1 MFFAHKSPKPDKRG
15 KSLKSAKSG
24 TPIDRKHQALR
35 ETEEKLRKH
44 QEQLERLIHSAPQIR
59 EEQTRRRREQ
69 FATEPSL
76 SRTTLVDKHAYH
88 VSTMANPAFGRRR
101 LRSEKRDG
109 LYLFLF
115 LIAVL
120 VSIVF
125 WIFQLV
131 L

>member
-1 MFFAHKSPKPDKRG
+1 MLFPRQSPNSERQG
-15 KSLKSAKSG
+15 KSRGGKNASPL
-24 TPIDRKHQALR
+24 DLKHQALR
-35 ETEEKLRKH
+35 ETEAKLRKH
-44 QEQLERLIHSAPQIR
+44 QEELERLIHEAPRRR
-59 EEQTRRRREQ
+59 EEQTRRRREEL
-69 FATEPSL
+69 AGDTRL

-88 VSTMANPAFGRRR
+88 VSTMANPAFGRRP

-120 VSIVF
+120 ASIVF
-125 WIFQLV
+125 WICRLI

>member
-1 MFFAHKSPKPDKRG
+1 MFFGKSPKHGKTGKR
-15 KSLKSAKSG
+15 SAKHA
-24 TPIDRKHQALR
+24 TPLDRKHEALR
-35 ETEEKLRKH
+35 ETEEKLRK
-44 QEQLERLIHSAPQIR
+44 QKEQLERLIHEAPLLR

-69 FATEPSL
+69 FATEPRL
-76 SRTTLVDKHAYH
+76 SRTTLVDKHVYH
-88 VSTMANPAFGRRR
+88 ASAISNPAFGHRR

-120 VSIVF
+120 ASVVF
-125 WIFQLV
+125 WICRLV

>member
-1 MFFAHKSPKPDKRG
+1 MLFPRQSPNSDRQG
-15 KSLKSAKSG
+15 KSRGGKKTSPL
-24 TPIDRKHQALR
+24 DLKHQALR
-35 ETEEKLRKH
+35 ETEAKLRKH
-44 QEQLERLIHSAPQIR
+44 QEELERLIHEAPRLR
-59 EEQTRRRREQ
+59 EEQTRRRREEL
-69 FATEPSL
+69 AGDTRL

-88 VSTMANPAFGRRR
+88 VSTMANPAFGQRR

-120 VSIVF
+120 TSIVV
-125 WIFQLV
+125 WICRLV

>member
-1 MFFAHKSPKPDKRG
+1 MFFGKSPKHGKTGKR
-15 KSLKSAKSG
+15 SAKHA
-24 TPIDRKHQALR
+24 TPLDRKHEALR
-35 ETEEKLRKH
+35 ETEEKLRK
-44 QEQLERLIHSAPQIR
+44 QKEQLERLIHEAPLLR

-69 FATEPSL
+69 FATEPRL
-76 SRTTLVDKHAYH
+76 SRTTLVDKHVYH
-88 VSTMANPAFGRRR
+88 ASALANPAFGHRR

-120 VSIVF
+120 SSVVF
-125 WIFQLV
+125 WICHLV

>member
-1 MFFAHKSPKPDKRG
+1 MLFPRQSPNSGNQGKPFKG
-15 KSLKSAKSG
+15 SKNG
-24 TPIDRKHQALR
+24 TPLDRKHQALR

-44 QEQLERLIHSAPQIR
+44 QEQLERLIHEAPRLR
-59 EEQTRRRREQ
+59 EEQTRRRREEL
-69 FATEPSL
+69 ASDTRL
-76 SRTTLVDKHAYH
+76 SRTGLVDKHVYH
-88 VSTMANPAFGRRR
+88 VSTMANPAFGQRR

-120 VSIVF
+120 ASIVF
-125 WIFQLV
+125 WICRLV

>member
-1 MFFAHKSPKPDKRG
+1 MFFGKPNRG
-15 KSLKSAKSG
+15 TPRKKSAKNA
-24 TPIDRKHQALR
+24 TPLDRKQAALR
-35 ETEEKLRKH
+35 DTEEKLRKQKEH
-44 QEQLERLIHSAPQIR
+44 LEQLIHEAPRLR

-69 FATEPSL
+69 FATEPRL
-76 SRTTLVDKHAYH
+76 SRTALVDKHVYH
-88 VSTMANPAFGRRR
+88 AATVANPAFGQRR

-120 VSIVF
+120 VSVVF
-125 WIFQLV
+125 WICRLV

>member
-1 MFFAHKSPKPDKRG
+1 MLFPRQSPNSDRQG
-15 KSLKSAKSG
+15 KSRGGKNTSPL
-24 TPIDRKHQALR
+24 DLKHQALR
-35 ETEEKLRKH
+35 ETEAKLRKH
-44 QEQLERLIHSAPQIR
+44 QEELERLIHEAPRLR
-59 EEQTRRRREQ
+59 EEQTRRRREEL
-69 FATEPSL
+69 AGDTRL

-88 VSTMANPAFGRRR
+88 VSTMANPAFGQRR

-120 VSIVF
+120 TSIVV
-125 WIFQLV
+125 WICRLV

>member
-1 MFFAHKSPKPDKRG
+1 MFFAPKKPDKSG
-15 KSLKSAKSG
+15 KKNSRHASPL
-24 TPIDRKHQALR
+24 DRRQQALR
-35 ETEEKLRKH
+35 EAEEKLRK
-44 QEQLERLIHSAPQIR
+44 QKEQLERLLQEAPRLR

-69 FATEPSL
+69 FASDPRL
-76 SRTTLVDKHAYH
+76 SRTALVDKHIYRAEM
-88 VSTMANPAFGRRR
+88 VANPAFGQRR

-120 VSIVF
+120 ASVLF
-125 WIFQLV
+125 WICRLV